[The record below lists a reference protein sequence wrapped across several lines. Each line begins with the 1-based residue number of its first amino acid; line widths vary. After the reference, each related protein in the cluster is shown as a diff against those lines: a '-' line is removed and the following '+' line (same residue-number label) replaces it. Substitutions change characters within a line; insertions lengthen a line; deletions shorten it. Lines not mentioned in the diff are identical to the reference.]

1 MQYSKNELLEKFDS
15 LAAEMGSA
23 NKAAAA
29 TGVSAPIISQLR
41 KGQYKGDT
49 EKQYEILAKY
59 FEVKEAAAT
68 TYSEVAYAPIS
79 TSKKVYSTI
88 RSCHIKG
95 GFSIITGDAGI
106 GKTKAIQKYAA
117 DNAENTVVITVNPC
131 QKSAKAVL
139 KLLALK
145 LNIPLIAATDDLWF
159 SIVGKL
165 HDGMVLIVDEAQLL
179 TFQAI
184 ETLRSIADYFD
195 GNDQTLG
202 VALIGNNG
210 IRDRVEGKTR
220 EIYRQVNNRTW
231 QRPFL
236 QTTDVKI
243 EDIRLLFPT
252 LPADSAEIRFLHK
265 IAQSAEGVRGA
276 VRLFGN
282 AVDNENYDLDGLA
295 AMAKSMRINLRGID
309 LNNI

>member
-1 MQYSKNELLEKFDS
+1 MQYSKNELLEKFDA
-15 LAAEMGSA
+15 LAAELGSA
-23 NKAAAA
+23 NKAASA
-29 TGVSAPIISQLR
+29 TGVSASIISQLR
-41 KGQYKGDT
+41 KDQYRGDT

-59 FEVKEAAAT
+59 FEVKEAAAAA
-68 TYSEVAYAPIS
+68 YNEVAYAPIS
-79 TSKKVYSTI
+79 TSIKVYSTI

-159 SIVGKL
+159 LIVGKL

-236 QTTDVKI
+236 QTSDVKI
-243 EDIRLLFPT
+243 EDIRLLFPM
-252 LPADSAEIRFLHK
+252 LPAESAEIRFLHK

-282 AVDNENYDLDGLA
+282 AVDNEKYNLDGLA
-295 AMAKSMRINLRGID
+295 AMAKSMRHYISTFR
-309 LNNI
+309 